1 MDPITAIGLASS
13 VIRLLDLVL
22 RFQAHNINT
31 ISRSYGLIAGVL
43 ISICFPKT
51 ASEYERLQ
59 RVVLRGSDEDTL
71 RFRDA
76 VTNECSMTAV
86 AVRLIFFDPSDP
98 ICP

>member
-1 MDPITAIGLASS
+1 MDPLSVTATAS
-13 VIRLLDLVL
+13 VVQILDLIWRV
-22 RFQAHNINT
+22 QAYNRNE
-31 ISRSYGLIAGVL
+31 ISHSYGVIAGVL

-86 AVRLIFFDPSDP
+86 AVRLIFFDQIDP
-98 ICP
+98 VYP